1 MIDAP
6 LNSFSY
12 DLNISTPEMPGFLS
26 SNPTHM
32 HRRRAAC
39 AQADGVVCAQ
49 DASGVDDVVASGVV
63 GGDLVVDL
71 GLAEDGFEG
80 AVEGQH
86 VAGTRTGASDCDGG
100 WALVEDQPI
109 GQRAVDGRAFR
120 GRVEPPGLAI
130 HRLGQRI
137 DRGFR
142 PGPFDRGSGGGGHKS
157 EGSGKGETAHG
168 DLRRFAGSGG

>member
-71 GLAEDGFEG
+71 GLAEDGFLDDESDSDAELAAGRG
-80 AVEGQH
+80 AR
-86 VAGTRTGASDCDGG
+86 AGPGG
-100 WALVEDQPI
+100 V
-109 GQRAVDGRAFR
+109 
-120 GRVEPPGLAI
+120 
-130 HRLGQRI
+130 
-137 DRGFR
+137 
-142 PGPFDRGSGGGGHKS
+142 
-157 EGSGKGETAHG
+157 
-168 DLRRFAGSGG
+168 